1 MDLTQKELSALR
13 KLATKKGRR
22 EQGRFL
28 IEGVRCVKELISSD
42 YECERM
48 IICRNL
54 LTETGKSFLIS
65 VKTYPLYEL
74 TTRKF
79 KQITHE
85 KSSQGII
92 AVARATDLTSLDY
105 GPTELVIVVQ
115 KMSDPSN
122 LGSIIRSAVA
132 FGAKI
137 LIGPESAELYSPKV
151 ISASSGYLFKAQIK
165 LANDIPM
172 ELKELKENSFSVWGA
187 DRDGQDIKRMED
199 IPSRIALVIGHEA
212 FGLADDL
219 AYKLDKLVR
228 IPISNEVESLSAPV
242 AGSILAQRISERM
255 GIIK

>member
-1 MDLTQKELSALR
+1 
-13 KLATKKGRR
+13 
-22 EQGRFL
+22 
-28 IEGVRCVKELISSD
+28 
-42 YECERM
+42 
-48 IICRNL
+48 
-54 LTETGKSFLIS
+54 
-65 VKTYPLYEL
+65 
-74 TTRKF
+74 
-79 KQITHE
+79 
-85 KSSQGII
+85 
-92 AVARATDLTSLDY
+92 
-105 GPTELVIVVQ
+105 
-115 KMSDPSN
+115 
-122 LGSIIRSAVA
+122 
-132 FGAKI
+132 
-137 LIGPESAELYSPKV
+137 
-151 ISASSGYLFKAQIK
+151 GYLFKAQIK